1 MKLRSACLLAGALAL
16 ASAPAFASS
25 ITYNFNAGTGN
36 TGSSTY
42 SITQDG
48 ISISATGYVN
58 LSGGGTLN
66 NLYLKNG
73 GASETG
79 LGLNATANDEI
90 NPNQSIVFDVS
101 NLITAG
107 YTGGTFTLGSL
118 QSGEEGD
125 ISVSGGNTYAP
136 VIGSSGIASV
146 FVTWGSH
153 STITFTTYPGQSDSN
168 GNYLISSLDVP
179 TTTTPEPPSLMLMGT
194 AMLGL
199 LGLSLRRKRSAW
211 LG

>member
-25 ITYNFNAGTGN
+25 ITYNFNAGTGD
-36 TGSSTY
+36 TGNSIY

-58 LSGGGTLN
+58 LSAGGTLN

-73 GASETG
+73 GAGETG
-79 LGLNATANDEI
+79 LGLNATTNDEI

-101 NLITAG
+101 NLVSAG

-136 VIGSSGIASV
+136 VIGSNGIASV
-146 FVTWGSH
+146 FVNWGDH
-153 STITFTTYPGQSDSN
+153 STITFTTYPGQTDAS
-168 GNYLISSLDVP
+168 GNYLIDSLDVP
-179 TTTTPEPPSLMLMGT
+179 TTTPEPPSLVLMGT
-194 AMLGL
+194 ALLGL
-199 LGLSLRRKRSAW
+199 FGLSLRRKRSAW